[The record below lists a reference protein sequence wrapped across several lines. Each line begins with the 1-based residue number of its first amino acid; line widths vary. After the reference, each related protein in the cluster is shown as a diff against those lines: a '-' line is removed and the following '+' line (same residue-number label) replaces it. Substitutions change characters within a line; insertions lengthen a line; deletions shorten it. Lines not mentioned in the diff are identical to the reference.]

1 MRPLKELLHAI
12 PVTDYHGDLDAV
24 VLSLCFDS
32 RKVEPG
38 SAFVAIRGYQTDGH
52 RFVHQAVKQGAR
64 AIIVEEFPDDLSAEV
79 TYIRVADTAYVLGV
93 MASNYYGNPSQ
104 KLKLVGVTGTNG
116 KTTVVTL
123 LFNLFHQMGHRV
135 GLLSTVRNQIDARVV
150 EATHTTPD
158 PISLNALL
166 KEMVDAGCGFC
177 FMEVSSHAVAQQR
190 IAGLH
195 FTGGVFTNITQD
207 HLDYHGS
214 FPAYIKAKKK
224 FFDDLDRAAFALTN
238 VDDKNGQVML
248 QNSFAHRKTYGL
260 HQMADFHAK
269 ILENHFD
276 GMLLSIDAQEVWV
289 KLVGNFNA
297 YNLLA
302 VYGTAI
308 LLEQETMRILTALSE
323 VSGASGRFETL
334 KSPNNVVV
342 IVDYAHTPDA
352 VANVLKTIGSLRK
365 NQQQILT
372 VLGCGGDRDKG
383 KRPDMAA
390 VASELSDKLVLT
402 SDNPRSE
409 DPGQIIKDM
418 EAGISDDRKK
428 NAFSITD
435 RREAIRAAMHLAQP
449 GDIVLVAGKGHETY
463 QEIKGVRHHFDDK
476 EELIKIFNEQ
486 N

>member
-79 TYIRVADTAYVLGV
+79 TYIMVADTAYVLGV

-135 GLLSTVRNQIDARVV
+135 GLLSTVRNQIDARMV

>member
-123 LFNLFHQMGHRV
+123 LFNLFHKMGHRV
-135 GLLSTVRNQIDARVV
+135 GLLSTVRNQIDARMV

-323 VSGASGRFETL
+323 ISGASGRFETL